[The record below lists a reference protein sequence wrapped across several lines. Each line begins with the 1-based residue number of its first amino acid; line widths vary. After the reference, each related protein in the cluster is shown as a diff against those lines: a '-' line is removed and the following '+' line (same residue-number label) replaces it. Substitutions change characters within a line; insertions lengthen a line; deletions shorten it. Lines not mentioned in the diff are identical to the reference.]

1 LGWYNHRKKEILRTK
16 YMGIHPTMNQREF
29 SMTEK
34 KEKTTQYVN
43 HCASSSGLAESIAL
57 KDA

>member
-1 LGWYNHRKKEILRTK
+1 LRTK

-29 SMTEK
+29 SITEK